1 MRRKKTAFLTLMSIW
16 KDVGGI
22 LIPKCGISFLGL
34 TMSQSAKGPYEPVYV
49 GGSFLPNTFI

>member
-1 MRRKKTAFLTLMSIW
+1 MSIW

-22 LIPKCGISFLGL
+22 LIPVCGISFLGL

-49 GGSFLPNTFI
+49 GGPFLPNTFI

>member
-1 MRRKKTAFLTLMSIW
+1 MSIW

-22 LIPKCGISFLGL
+22 LIPVCGISFLGL
-34 TMSQSAKGPYEPVYV
+34 IMSQNAKGACEPVYV